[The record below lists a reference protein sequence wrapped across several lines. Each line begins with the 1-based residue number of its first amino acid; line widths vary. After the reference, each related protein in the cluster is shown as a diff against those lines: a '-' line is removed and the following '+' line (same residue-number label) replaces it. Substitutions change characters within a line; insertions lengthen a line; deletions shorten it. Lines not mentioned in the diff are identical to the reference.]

1 MIDKNKKDP
10 QKLKQNLEKAG
21 KIIILSNLDRDDE
34 EIFQLYKSRD
44 RIEKLFDSYKN
55 ILEADRLYLQDND
68 TVFGHIFVSFLSLF
82 AYSKLE
88 IMLKKAEI
96 LDRYSPKDLLLEFS
110 KIYMVKID
118 TGNIISDIP
127 KEIERLEESL
137 KLDLFPK
144 NRS

>member
-1 MIDKNKKDP
+1 
-10 QKLKQNLEKAG
+10 
-21 KIIILSNLDRDDE
+21 
-34 EIFQLYKSRD
+34 LYKSRD

-88 IMLKKAEI
+88 IMLKKADI
-96 LDRYSPKDLLLEFS
+96 IDRYSPKDLLLEFS
-110 KIYMVKID
+110 KIYMVKTD
-118 TGNIISDIP
+118 AGNIISDIP
-127 KEIERLEESL
+127 KKVERLEELL

>member
-1 MIDKNKKDP
+1 
-10 QKLKQNLEKAG
+10 
-21 KIIILSNLDRDDE
+21 
-34 EIFQLYKSRD
+34 
-44 RIEKLFDSYKN
+44 
-55 ILEADRLYLQDND
+55 
-68 TVFGHIFVSFLSLF
+68 
-82 AYSKLE
+82 LE
-88 IMLKKAEI
+88 IILKKAEI

-118 TGNIISDIP
+118 AGNIISDIP